1 MIPRTTTVGSLKTY
15 RYDLNRSSYTMNTS
29 MNKVITQ
36 RNFNSFAEDP
46 AIASRCFQL
55 RRSYLRANTQLNL
68 TNSVYSKYQQAW
80 SSLDSVSSDIAR
92 MQDDTAF
99 GSILR
104 AENGPTASGRNALG
118 QSMVAKADSIVQ
130 TMNGRFG
137 ENFVFAGADTLN
149 VPFTW
154 HPKQN
159 PDYIDP
165 AEADATNPDHA
176 GAFQYMIDPAKVAD
190 GTVPAGTLYTNDE
203 TLANLVPKENPNYDE
218 EYTKSVQDMEADAAA
233 NGTTVDVAV
242 YQDERYGQY
251 LKADGYGTGKAS
263 KAEQVPEVN
272 KDYNENSDKK
282 YLKNDGTG
290 TNEKTEAA
298 RALYYRGEPVDE
310 NDNEKMEYYLK
321 EEHRYMDLGLGHQE
335 KDGKIVESSVFDSAL
350 QGVFYLGDT
359 GTTTR
364 TAEMYDE
371 NGNVTSSKEV
381 EVPNN
386 IVSIINRLGQILL
399 RCDPDDGAYA
409 SEDDEY
415 EARALAQQFEDV
427 MSTCSQR
434 YVELDAKSGFLKD
447 NAELLTKNLDTLQ
460 EQFLGMEDVDP
471 AAISDFMYARYCY
484 DTALKVGNS
493 ILSQSLMDYMSL

>member
-15 RYDLNRSSYTMNTS
+15 RYNMNRSSYTMNTA

-92 MQDDTAF
+92 LQDDTAF

-118 QSMVAKADSIVQ
+118 QSMIAKADSIIQ

-165 AEADATNPDHA
+165 AELDPTNPDHA
-176 GAFQYMIDPAKVAD
+176 NAFQYYAFADPANPD
-190 GTVPAGTLYTNDE
+190 PD
-203 TLANLVPKENPNYDE
+203 NLVPTNDITDLSKVIQDPVLNPARGEDYDTTLKPGDE
-218 EYTKSVQDMEADAAA
+218 GYEA
-233 NGTTVDVAV
+233 
-242 YQDERYGQY
+242 QY
-251 LKADGYGTGKAS
+251 LDADGNPTDDVQQAKWEPR
-263 KAEQVPEVN
+263 KNP
-272 KDYNENSDKK
+272 DYNENTGFK

-310 NDNEKMEYYLK
+310 NDNEKMQYYLK
-321 EEHRYMDLGLGHQE
+321 EEKRYMDLGLGHQE
-335 KDGKIVESSVFDSAL
+335 KDGKVVPSSVFDSAL
-350 QGVFYLGDT
+350 QGIFYLGDT

-364 TAEMYDE
+364 TAKMYDE
-371 NGNVTSSKEV
+371 NGNVTSTKEV

-386 IVSIINRLGQILL
+386 IVSIINRMGQILL
-399 RCDPDDGAYA
+399 RCDPDNGKYA

-434 YVELDAKSGFLKD
+434 YVELDAQSGFLRD
-447 NAELLTKNLDTLQ
+447 NAELLTQNMDTLQ

-471 AAISDFMYARYCY
+471 AAAISDFMYARYCY

>member
-15 RYDLNRSSYTMNTS
+15 RYDLNRSSYTMNS
-29 MNKVITQ
+29 AMNKVITQ

-92 MQDDTAF
+92 LQDDTAF

-118 QSMVAKADSIVQ
+118 QSMIAKADSIIQ

-165 AEADATNPDHA
+165 AELDPTNPDHA
-176 GAFQYMIDPAKVAD
+176 NAFQYYAFADPANPD
-190 GTVPAGTLYTNDE
+190 PD
-203 TLANLVPKENPNYDE
+203 NLVPTNDITDLSKVIQDPVLNPARGEDYDTTLKPGDE
-218 EYTKSVQDMEADAAA
+218 GYEA
-233 NGTTVDVAV
+233 
-242 YQDERYGQY
+242 QY
-251 LKADGYGTGKAS
+251 LDADGNPTDDLQQAKWEPR
-263 KAEQVPEVN
+263 KNP
-272 KDYNENSDKK
+272 DYNENTGFK

-321 EEHRYMDLGLGHQE
+321 EEKRYMDLGLGHQE
-335 KDGKIVESSVFDSAL
+335 KDGKVVPSSVFDSAL
-350 QGVFYLGDT
+350 QGIFYLGDT

-371 NGNVTSSKEV
+371 NGNVTSTKEV

-386 IVSIINRLGQILL
+386 IVSIINRMGQILL
-399 RCDPDDGAYA
+399 RCDPDNGAYA

-434 YVELDAKSGFLKD
+434 YVELDAQSGFLRD
-447 NAELLTKNLDTLQ
+447 NAELLTQNMDTLQ

-471 AAISDFMYARYCY
+471 AAAISDFMYARYCY

>member
-15 RYDLNRSSYTMNTS
+15 RYNMNRSSYTMNS
-29 MNKVITQ
+29 AMNKVITQ

-92 MQDDTAF
+92 LQDDTAF

-118 QSMVAKADSIVQ
+118 QSMIAKADSIIQ

-165 AEADATNPDHA
+165 AELDPTNPDHA
-176 GAFQYMIDPAKVAD
+176 NAFQYYAFADPANPD
-190 GTVPAGTLYTNDE
+190 PD
-203 TLANLVPKENPNYDE
+203 NLVPTNDITDLSKVIQDPVLNPARGEDYDTTLNPGDE
-218 EYTKSVQDMEADAAA
+218 GYEA
-233 NGTTVDVAV
+233 
-242 YQDERYGQY
+242 QY
-251 LKADGYGTGKAS
+251 LDADGNPTDDLQQAKWEPR
-263 KAEQVPEVN
+263 KNP
-272 KDYNENSDKK
+272 DYNENTGFK

-321 EEHRYMDLGLGHQE
+321 EEKRYMDLGLGHQE
-335 KDGKIVESSVFDSAL
+335 KDGKVVPSSVFDSAL
-350 QGVFYLGDT
+350 QGIFYLGDT

-364 TAEMYDE
+364 TAKMYDE
-371 NGNVTSSKEV
+371 NGNVTSTKEV

-386 IVSIINRLGQILL
+386 IVSIINRMGQILL
-399 RCDPDDGAYA
+399 RCDPDNGKYA

-434 YVELDAKSGFLKD
+434 YVELDAQSGFLRD
-447 NAELLTKNLDTLQ
+447 NAELLTQNMDTLQ

-471 AAISDFMYARYCY
+471 AAAISDFMYARYCY

>member
-15 RYDLNRSSYTMNTS
+15 RYNMNRSSYTMNTA

-92 MQDDTAF
+92 LQDDTAF

-118 QSMVAKADSIVQ
+118 QSMIAKADSIIQ

-165 AEADATNPDHA
+165 AELDPTNPDHA
-176 GAFQYMIDPAKVAD
+176 NAFQYYAFADPANPD
-190 GTVPAGTLYTNDE
+190 PD
-203 TLANLVPKENPNYDE
+203 NLVPTNDITDLSKVIQDPVLNPARGEDYDTTLKPGDDG
-218 EYTKSVQDMEADAAA
+218 YEA
-233 NGTTVDVAV
+233 
-242 YQDERYGQY
+242 QY
-251 LKADGYGTGKAS
+251 LDADGNPTDDVQQAKWEPR
-263 KAEQVPEVN
+263 KNP
-272 KDYNENSDKK
+272 DYNENTGFK

-321 EEHRYMDLGLGHQE
+321 EEKRYMDLGLGHQE
-335 KDGKIVESSVFDSAL
+335 KDGKVVPSSVFDSAL
-350 QGVFYLGDT
+350 QGIFYLGDT

-364 TAEMYDE
+364 TAKMYDE
-371 NGNVTSSKEV
+371 NGNVTSTKEV

-386 IVSIINRLGQILL
+386 IVSIINRMGQILL
-399 RCDPDDGAYA
+399 RCDPDNGAYA

-434 YVELDAKSGFLKD
+434 YVELDAQSGFLRD
-447 NAELLTKNLDTLQ
+447 NAELLTQNMDTLQ

-471 AAISDFMYARYCY
+471 AAAISDFMYARYCY

>member
-15 RYDLNRSSYTMNTS
+15 RYNMNRSSYTMNTA

-92 MQDDTAF
+92 LQDDTAF

-118 QSMVAKADSIVQ
+118 QSMIAKADSIIQ

-165 AEADATNPDHA
+165 AELDPTNPDHA
-176 GAFQYMIDPAKVAD
+176 NAFQYYAFADPANPD
-190 GTVPAGTLYTNDE
+190 PD
-203 TLANLVPKENPNYDE
+203 NLVPTNDITDLSKVIQDPVLNPARGEDYDTTLKPGDDG
-218 EYTKSVQDMEADAAA
+218 YEA
-233 NGTTVDVAV
+233 
-242 YQDERYGQY
+242 QY
-251 LKADGYGTGKAS
+251 LDADGNPTDDLQQAKWEPR
-263 KAEQVPEVN
+263 KNP
-272 KDYNENSDKK
+272 DYNENTGFK

-321 EEHRYMDLGLGHQE
+321 EEKRYMDLGLGHQE
-335 KDGKIVESSVFDSAL
+335 KDGKVVPSSVFDSAL
-350 QGVFYLGDT
+350 QGIFYLGDT

-364 TAEMYDE
+364 TAKMYDE
-371 NGNVTSSKEV
+371 NGNVTSTKEV

-386 IVSIINRLGQILL
+386 IVSIINRMGQILL
-399 RCDPDDGAYA
+399 RCDPDNGKYA

-434 YVELDAKSGFLKD
+434 YVELDAQSGFLRD
-447 NAELLTKNLDTLQ
+447 NAELLTQNMDTLQ

-471 AAISDFMYARYCY
+471 AAAISDFMYARYCY

>member
-92 MQDDTAF
+92 LQDDTAF

-118 QSMVAKADSIVQ
+118 QSMVAKADSIIQ

-137 ENFVFAGADTLN
+137 ENFIFAGADTLN

-165 AEADATNPDHA
+165 AELDPANPDHA
-176 GAFQYMIDPAKVAD
+176 SAFQYYAFADPANPDPDDLVPTNDITDLSKVVQDPVLNPARGEDYDTTLKPGDEGYEAQYLDAD
-190 GTVPAGTLYTNDE
+190 G
-203 TLANLVPKENPNYDE
+203 NPTDD
-218 EYTKSVQDMEADAAA
+218 VQQAKWEPRK
-233 NGTTVDVAV
+233 N
-242 YQDERYGQY
+242 
-251 LKADGYGTGKAS
+251 
-263 KAEQVPEVN
+263 P
-272 KDYNENSDKK
+272 DYNENTGFK

-310 NDNEKMEYYLK
+310 NDNEKMQYYLK
-321 EEHRYMDLGLGHQE
+321 EEKRYMDLGLGHQE
-335 KDGKIVESSVFDSAL
+335 KDGKVVPSSVFDSAL
-350 QGVFYLGDT
+350 QGIFYLGDT

-371 NGNVTSSKEV
+371 NGNVTSTKEV

-386 IVSIINRLGQILL
+386 IVSIINRMGQILL
-399 RCDPDDGAYA
+399 RCDPDNGAYA

-434 YVELDAKSGFLKD
+434 YVELDAQSGFLRD
-447 NAELLTKNLDTLQ
+447 NAELLTQNMDTLQ

-471 AAISDFMYARYCY
+471 AAAISDFMYARYCY

>member
-15 RYDLNRSSYTMNTS
+15 RYDLNRSSYTMNTA

-92 MQDDTAF
+92 LQDDTAF

-118 QSMVAKADSIVQ
+118 QSMIAKADSIIQ

-165 AEADATNPDHA
+165 AELDPTNPDHA
-176 GAFQYMIDPAKVAD
+176 NAFQYYAFADPANPD
-190 GTVPAGTLYTNDE
+190 PD
-203 TLANLVPKENPNYDE
+203 NLVPTNDITDLSKV
-218 EYTKSVQDMEADAAA
+218 VQDPVLNPARGEDYDTTLNPGDEGYEA
-233 NGTTVDVAV
+233 
-242 YQDERYGQY
+242 QY
-251 LKADGYGTGKAS
+251 LDADGNPTDDVQQAKWEPR
-263 KAEQVPEVN
+263 KNP
-272 KDYNENSDKK
+272 DYNENTGFK

-310 NDNEKMEYYLK
+310 NDNEKMQYYLK
-321 EEHRYMDLGLGHQE
+321 EEKRYMDLGLGHQE
-335 KDGKIVESSVFDSAL
+335 KDGKVVPSSVFDSAL
-350 QGVFYLGDT
+350 QGIFYLGDT

-364 TAEMYDE
+364 TAKMYDE
-371 NGNVTSSKEV
+371 NGNVTSTKEV

-386 IVSIINRLGQILL
+386 IVSIINRMGQILL
-399 RCDPDDGAYA
+399 RCDPDNGAYA

-434 YVELDAKSGFLKD
+434 YVELDAQSGFLRD
-447 NAELLTKNLDTLQ
+447 NAELLTQNMDTLQ

-471 AAISDFMYARYCY
+471 AAAISDFMYARYCY

>member
-15 RYDLNRSSYTMNTS
+15 RYNMNRSSYTMNTA

-92 MQDDTAF
+92 LQDDTAF

-118 QSMVAKADSIVQ
+118 QSMIAKADSIIQ

-165 AEADATNPDHA
+165 AELDPTNPDHA
-176 GAFQYMIDPAKVAD
+176 NAFQYYAFADPANPD
-190 GTVPAGTLYTNDE
+190 PD
-203 TLANLVPKENPNYDE
+203 NLVPTNDITDLSKVIQDPVLNPARGEDYDTTLNPGDE
-218 EYTKSVQDMEADAAA
+218 GYEA
-233 NGTTVDVAV
+233 
-242 YQDERYGQY
+242 QY
-251 LKADGYGTGKAS
+251 LDADGNPTDDVQQAKWEPR
-263 KAEQVPEVN
+263 KNP
-272 KDYNENSDKK
+272 DYNENTGFK

-321 EEHRYMDLGLGHQE
+321 EEKRYMDLGLGHQE
-335 KDGKIVESSVFDSAL
+335 KDGKVVPSSVFDSAL
-350 QGVFYLGDT
+350 QGIFYLGDT

-364 TAEMYDE
+364 AAKMYDE
-371 NGNVTSSKEV
+371 NGNVTSTKEV

-386 IVSIINRLGQILL
+386 IVSIINRMGQILL
-399 RCDPDDGAYA
+399 RCDPDNGAYA

-434 YVELDAKSGFLKD
+434 YVELDAQSGFLRD
-447 NAELLTKNLDTLQ
+447 NAELLTQNMDTLQ

-471 AAISDFMYARYCY
+471 AAAISDFMYARYCY

>member
-15 RYDLNRSSYTMNTS
+15 RYNMNRSSYTMNS
-29 MNKVITQ
+29 AMNKVITQ

-92 MQDDTAF
+92 LQDDTAF

-118 QSMVAKADSIVQ
+118 QSMIAKADSIIQ

-165 AEADATNPDHA
+165 AELDPTNPDHA
-176 GAFQYMIDPAKVAD
+176 NAFQYYAFADPANPD
-190 GTVPAGTLYTNDE
+190 PD
-203 TLANLVPKENPNYDE
+203 NLVPTNDITDLSKVIQDPILNPARGEDYDTTLKPGDDG
-218 EYTKSVQDMEADAAA
+218 YEA
-233 NGTTVDVAV
+233 
-242 YQDERYGQY
+242 QY
-251 LKADGYGTGKAS
+251 LDADGNPTDDVQQAKWEPR
-263 KAEQVPEVN
+263 KNP
-272 KDYNENSDKK
+272 DYNENTGFK

-321 EEHRYMDLGLGHQE
+321 EEKRYMDLGLGHQE
-335 KDGKIVESSVFDSAL
+335 KDGKVVPSSVFDSAL

-364 TAEMYDE
+364 TAKMYDE
-371 NGNVTSSKEV
+371 NGNVTSTKEV

-386 IVSIINRLGQILL
+386 IVSIINRMGQILL
-399 RCDPDDGAYA
+399 RCDPDNGAYA

-434 YVELDAKSGFLKD
+434 YVELDAQSGFLRD
-447 NAELLTKNLDTLQ
+447 NAELLTQNMDTLQ

-471 AAISDFMYARYCY
+471 AAAISDFMYARYCY

>member
-15 RYDLNRSSYTMNTS
+15 RYNMNRSSYTMNTA

-92 MQDDTAF
+92 LQDDTAF

-118 QSMVAKADSIVQ
+118 QSMIAKADSIIQ

-165 AEADATNPDHA
+165 AELDPTNPDHA
-176 GAFQYMIDPAKVAD
+176 NAFQYYAFADPANPD
-190 GTVPAGTLYTNDE
+190 PD
-203 TLANLVPKENPNYDE
+203 NLVPTNDITDLSKVIQDPVLNPARGEDYDTTLKPGDE
-218 EYTKSVQDMEADAAA
+218 GYEA
-233 NGTTVDVAV
+233 
-242 YQDERYGQY
+242 QY
-251 LKADGYGTGKAS
+251 LDADGNPTDDIQQAKWEPR
-263 KAEQVPEVN
+263 KNP
-272 KDYNENSDKK
+272 DYNENTGFK

-321 EEHRYMDLGLGHQE
+321 EEKRYMDLGLGHQE
-335 KDGKIVESSVFDSAL
+335 KDGKVVPSSVFDSAL
-350 QGVFYLGDT
+350 QGIFYLGDT

-364 TAEMYDE
+364 TAKMYDE
-371 NGNVTSSKEV
+371 NGNVTSTKEV

-386 IVSIINRLGQILL
+386 IVSIINRMGQILL
-399 RCDPDDGAYA
+399 RCDPDNGAYA
-409 SEDDEY
+409 SKDDEY

-434 YVELDAKSGFLKD
+434 YVELDAQSGFLRD
-447 NAELLTKNLDTLQ
+447 NAELLTQNMDTLQ

-471 AAISDFMYARYCY
+471 AAAISDLMYARYCY
-484 DTALKVGNS
+484 NTALKVGNS

>member
-15 RYDLNRSSYTMNTS
+15 RYNMNRSSYTMNTA

-92 MQDDTAF
+92 LQDDTAF

-118 QSMVAKADSIVQ
+118 QSMIAKADSIIQ

-165 AEADATNPDHA
+165 AELDPTNPDHA
-176 GAFQYMIDPAKVAD
+176 NAFQYYAFADPANPD
-190 GTVPAGTLYTNDE
+190 PD
-203 TLANLVPKENPNYDE
+203 NLVPTNDITDLSKVIQDPVLNPARGEDYDTTLKPGDE
-218 EYTKSVQDMEADAAA
+218 GYEA
-233 NGTTVDVAV
+233 
-242 YQDERYGQY
+242 QY
-251 LKADGYGTGKAS
+251 LDADGNPTDDVQQAKWEPR
-263 KAEQVPEVN
+263 KNP
-272 KDYNENSDKK
+272 DYNENTGFK

-321 EEHRYMDLGLGHQE
+321 EEKRYMDLGLGHQE
-335 KDGKIVESSVFDSAL
+335 KDGKVVPSSVFDSAL
-350 QGVFYLGDT
+350 QGIFYLGDT

-364 TAEMYDE
+364 TAKMYDE
-371 NGNVTSSKEV
+371 NGNVTSTKEV

-386 IVSIINRLGQILL
+386 IVSIINRMGQILL
-399 RCDPDDGAYA
+399 RCDPDNGAYA

-434 YVELDAKSGFLKD
+434 YVELDAQSGFLRD
-447 NAELLTKNLDTLQ
+447 NAELLTQNMDTLQ

-471 AAISDFMYARYCY
+471 AAAISDFMYARYCY

>member
-15 RYDLNRSSYTMNTS
+15 RYNMNRSSYTMNTA

-92 MQDDTAF
+92 LQDDTAF

-118 QSMVAKADSIVQ
+118 QSMIAKADSIIQ

-165 AEADATNPDHA
+165 AELDPANPDHA
-176 GAFQYMIDPAKVAD
+176 NAFQYYAFADPANPD
-190 GTVPAGTLYTNDE
+190 PD
-203 TLANLVPKENPNYDE
+203 NLVPTNDITDLSKVIQDPVLNPARGEDYDTTLNPGDE
-218 EYTKSVQDMEADAAA
+218 GYEA
-233 NGTTVDVAV
+233 
-242 YQDERYGQY
+242 QY
-251 LKADGYGTGKAS
+251 LDADGNPTDDIQQAKWEPR
-263 KAEQVPEVN
+263 KNP
-272 KDYNENSDKK
+272 DYNENTGFK

-321 EEHRYMDLGLGHQE
+321 EEKRYMDLGLGHQE
-335 KDGKIVESSVFDSAL
+335 KDGKVVPSSVFDSAL
-350 QGVFYLGDT
+350 QGIFYLGDT

-371 NGNVTSSKEV
+371 NGNVTSTKEV

-386 IVSIINRLGQILL
+386 IVSIINRMGQILL
-399 RCDPDDGAYA
+399 RCDPDNGKYA

-434 YVELDAKSGFLKD
+434 YVELDAQSGFLRD
-447 NAELLTKNLDTLQ
+447 NAELLTQNMDTLQ

-471 AAISDFMYARYCY
+471 AAAISDFMYARYCY

>member
-15 RYDLNRSSYTMNTS
+15 RYNMNRSSYTMNS
-29 MNKVITQ
+29 AMNKVITQ

-92 MQDDTAF
+92 LQDDTAF

-118 QSMVAKADSIVQ
+118 QSMIAKADSIIQ

-165 AEADATNPDHA
+165 AELDPTNPDHA
-176 GAFQYMIDPAKVAD
+176 NAFQYYAFADPANPD
-190 GTVPAGTLYTNDE
+190 PD
-203 TLANLVPKENPNYDE
+203 NLVPTNDITDLSKVIQDPVLNPARGEDYDTTLNPGDE
-218 EYTKSVQDMEADAAA
+218 GYEA
-233 NGTTVDVAV
+233 
-242 YQDERYGQY
+242 QY
-251 LKADGYGTGKAS
+251 LDADGNPTDDLQQAKWEPR
-263 KAEQVPEVN
+263 KNP
-272 KDYNENSDKK
+272 DYNENTGFK

-321 EEHRYMDLGLGHQE
+321 EEKRYMDLGLGHQE
-335 KDGKIVESSVFDSAL
+335 KDGKVVPSSVFDSAL
-350 QGVFYLGDT
+350 QGIFYLGDT

-364 TAEMYDE
+364 TAKMYDE
-371 NGNVTSSKEV
+371 NGNVTSTKEV

-386 IVSIINRLGQILL
+386 IVSIINRMGQILL
-399 RCDPDDGAYA
+399 RCDPDNGAYA

-434 YVELDAKSGFLKD
+434 YVELDAQSGFLRD
-447 NAELLTKNLDTLQ
+447 NAELLTQNMDTLQ

-471 AAISDFMYARYCY
+471 AAAISDFMYARYCY

>member
-15 RYDLNRSSYTMNTS
+15 RYNMNRSSYTMNTA

-92 MQDDTAF
+92 LQDDTAF

-118 QSMVAKADSIVQ
+118 QSMIAKADSIIQ

-165 AEADATNPDHA
+165 AELDPTNPDHA
-176 GAFQYMIDPAKVAD
+176 NAFQYYAFADPANPD
-190 GTVPAGTLYTNDE
+190 PD
-203 TLANLVPKENPNYDE
+203 NLVPTNDITDLSKVIQDPVLNPARGEDYDTTLKPGDE
-218 EYTKSVQDMEADAAA
+218 GYEA
-233 NGTTVDVAV
+233 
-242 YQDERYGQY
+242 QY
-251 LKADGYGTGKAS
+251 LDADGNPTDDVQQAKWEPR
-263 KAEQVPEVN
+263 KNP
-272 KDYNENSDKK
+272 DYNENTGFK

-321 EEHRYMDLGLGHQE
+321 EEKRYMDLGLGHQE
-335 KDGKIVESSVFDSAL
+335 KDGKVVPSSVFDSAL
-350 QGVFYLGDT
+350 QGIFYLGDT

-364 TAEMYDE
+364 TAKMYDE
-371 NGNVTSSKEV
+371 NGNVTSTKEV

-386 IVSIINRLGQILL
+386 IVSIINRMGQILL
-399 RCDPDDGAYA
+399 RCDPDNGAYA

-434 YVELDAKSGFLKD
+434 YVELDAQSGFLRD
-447 NAELLTKNLDTLQ
+447 NAELLTQNMDTLQ

-471 AAISDFMYARYCY
+471 AAAISDLMYARYCY

>member
-15 RYDLNRSSYTMNTS
+15 RYNMNRSSYTMNS
-29 MNKVITQ
+29 AMNKVITQ

-92 MQDDTAF
+92 LQDDTAF

-118 QSMVAKADSIVQ
+118 QSMIAKADSIIQ

-165 AEADATNPDHA
+165 AELDPTNPDHA
-176 GAFQYMIDPAKVAD
+176 NAFQYYAFADPANPD
-190 GTVPAGTLYTNDE
+190 PD
-203 TLANLVPKENPNYDE
+203 NLVPTNDITDLSKVIQDPVLNPARGEDYDTTLKPGDE
-218 EYTKSVQDMEADAAA
+218 GYEA
-233 NGTTVDVAV
+233 
-242 YQDERYGQY
+242 QY
-251 LKADGYGTGKAS
+251 LDADGNPTDDIQQAKWEPR
-263 KAEQVPEVN
+263 KNP
-272 KDYNENSDKK
+272 DYNENTGFK

-321 EEHRYMDLGLGHQE
+321 EEKRYMDLGLGHQE
-335 KDGKIVESSVFDSAL
+335 KDGKVVPSSVFDSAL
-350 QGVFYLGDT
+350 QGIFYLGDT

-364 TAEMYDE
+364 TAKMYDE
-371 NGNVTSSKEV
+371 NGNVTSTKEV

-386 IVSIINRLGQILL
+386 IVSIINRMGQILL
-399 RCDPDDGAYA
+399 RCDPDNGKYA

-434 YVELDAKSGFLKD
+434 YVELDAQSGFLRD
-447 NAELLTKNLDTLQ
+447 NAELLTQNMDTLQ

-471 AAISDFMYARYCY
+471 AAAISDFMYARYCY

>member
-15 RYDLNRSSYTMNTS
+15 RYNMNRSSYTMNTA

-92 MQDDTAF
+92 LQDDTAF

-118 QSMVAKADSIVQ
+118 QSMIAKADSIIQ

-165 AEADATNPDHA
+165 AELDPANPDHA
-176 GAFQYMIDPAKVAD
+176 SAFQYYAFADPANPD
-190 GTVPAGTLYTNDE
+190 PD
-203 TLANLVPKENPNYDE
+203 NLVPTNDITDLSKVIQDPVLNPARGEDYDTTLKPGDE
-218 EYTKSVQDMEADAAA
+218 GYEA
-233 NGTTVDVAV
+233 
-242 YQDERYGQY
+242 QY
-251 LKADGYGTGKAS
+251 LDADGNPTDDLQQAKWEPR
-263 KAEQVPEVN
+263 KNP
-272 KDYNENSDKK
+272 DYNENTGFK

-321 EEHRYMDLGLGHQE
+321 EEKRYMDLGLGHQE
-335 KDGKIVESSVFDSAL
+335 KDGKVVPSSVFDSAL
-350 QGVFYLGDT
+350 QGIFYLGDT

-371 NGNVTSSKEV
+371 NGNVTSTKEV

-386 IVSIINRLGQILL
+386 IVSIINRMGQILL
-399 RCDPDDGAYA
+399 RCDPDNGKYA

-434 YVELDAKSGFLKD
+434 YVELDAQSGFLRD
-447 NAELLTKNLDTLQ
+447 NAELLTQNMDTLQ

-471 AAISDFMYARYCY
+471 AAAISDLMYARYCY

>member
-1 MIPRTTTVGSLKTY
+1 
-15 RYDLNRSSYTMNTS
+15 

-92 MQDDTAF
+92 LQDDTAF

-118 QSMVAKADSIVQ
+118 QSMIAKADSIIQ

-165 AEADATNPDHA
+165 AELDPTNPDHA
-176 GAFQYMIDPAKVAD
+176 NAFQYYAFADPANPD
-190 GTVPAGTLYTNDE
+190 PD
-203 TLANLVPKENPNYDE
+203 NLVPTNDITDLSKVIQDPVLNPARGEDYDTTLKPGDDG
-218 EYTKSVQDMEADAAA
+218 YEA
-233 NGTTVDVAV
+233 
-242 YQDERYGQY
+242 QY
-251 LKADGYGTGKAS
+251 LDADGNPTDDIQQAKWEPR
-263 KAEQVPEVN
+263 KNP
-272 KDYNENSDKK
+272 DYNENTGFK

-310 NDNEKMEYYLK
+310 NDNEKMQYYLK
-321 EEHRYMDLGLGHQE
+321 EEKRYMDLGLGHQE
-335 KDGKIVESSVFDSAL
+335 KDGKVVPSSVFDSAL
-350 QGVFYLGDT
+350 QGIFYLGDT

-364 TAEMYDE
+364 TAKMYDE
-371 NGNVTSSKEV
+371 NGNVTSTKEV

-386 IVSIINRLGQILL
+386 IVSIINRMGQILL
-399 RCDPDDGAYA
+399 RCDPDNGKYA

-434 YVELDAKSGFLKD
+434 YVELDAQSGFLRD
-447 NAELLTKNLDTLQ
+447 NAELLTQNMDTLQ
-460 EQFLGMEDVDP
+460 EQFLGMEDVNP
-471 AAISDFMYARYCY
+471 AAAISDFMYARYCY

>member
-15 RYDLNRSSYTMNTS
+15 RYNMNRSSYTMNTA

-92 MQDDTAF
+92 LQDDTAF

-118 QSMVAKADSIVQ
+118 QSMIAKADSIIQ

-165 AEADATNPDHA
+165 AELDPTNPDHA
-176 GAFQYMIDPAKVAD
+176 NAFQYYAFADPANPD
-190 GTVPAGTLYTNDE
+190 PD
-203 TLANLVPKENPNYDE
+203 NLVPTNDITDLSKVIQDPVLNPARGEDYDTTLKPGDE
-218 EYTKSVQDMEADAAA
+218 GYEA
-233 NGTTVDVAV
+233 
-242 YQDERYGQY
+242 QY
-251 LKADGYGTGKAS
+251 LDADGNPTDDIQQAKWEPR
-263 KAEQVPEVN
+263 KNP
-272 KDYNENSDKK
+272 DYNENTGFK

-321 EEHRYMDLGLGHQE
+321 EEKRYMDLGLGHQE
-335 KDGKIVESSVFDSAL
+335 KDGKVVPSSVFDSAL
-350 QGVFYLGDT
+350 QGIFYLGDT

-364 TAEMYDE
+364 TAKMYDE
-371 NGNVTSSKEV
+371 NGNVTSTKEV

-386 IVSIINRLGQILL
+386 IVSIINRMGQILL
-399 RCDPDDGAYA
+399 RCDPDNGKYA

-434 YVELDAKSGFLKD
+434 YVELDAQSGFLRD
-447 NAELLTKNLDTLQ
+447 NAELLTQNMDTLQ

-471 AAISDFMYARYCY
+471 AAAISDFMYARYCY

>member
-15 RYDLNRSSYTMNTS
+15 RYNMNRSSYTMNTA

-92 MQDDTAF
+92 LQDDTAF

-118 QSMVAKADSIVQ
+118 QSMIAKADSIIQ

-165 AEADATNPDHA
+165 AELDPTNPDHA
-176 GAFQYMIDPAKVAD
+176 NAFQYYAFADPANPD
-190 GTVPAGTLYTNDE
+190 PD
-203 TLANLVPKENPNYDE
+203 NLVPTNDITDLSKVIQDPVLNPARGEDYDTTLNPGDE
-218 EYTKSVQDMEADAAA
+218 GYEA
-233 NGTTVDVAV
+233 
-242 YQDERYGQY
+242 QY
-251 LKADGYGTGKAS
+251 LDADGNPTDDLQQAKWEPR
-263 KAEQVPEVN
+263 KNP
-272 KDYNENSDKK
+272 DYNENTGFK

-321 EEHRYMDLGLGHQE
+321 EEKRYMDLGLGHQE
-335 KDGKIVESSVFDSAL
+335 KDGKVVPSSVFDSAL
-350 QGVFYLGDT
+350 QGIFYLGDT

-364 TAEMYDE
+364 TAKMYDE
-371 NGNVTSSKEV
+371 NGNVTSTKEV

-386 IVSIINRLGQILL
+386 IVSIINRMGQILL
-399 RCDPDDGAYA
+399 RCDPDNGKYA

-434 YVELDAKSGFLKD
+434 YVELDAQSGFLRD
-447 NAELLTKNLDTLQ
+447 NAELLTQNMDTLQ

-471 AAISDFMYARYCY
+471 AAAISDLMYARYCY

>member
-118 QSMVAKADSIVQ
+118 QSMVAKADSIIQ

-154 HPKQN
+154 QPKQN

-165 AEADATNPDHA
+165 AELDPTNPDHA
-176 GAFQYMIDPAKVAD
+176 SAFQYYAFADPANPD
-190 GTVPAGTLYTNDE
+190 PD
-203 TLANLVPKENPNYDE
+203 NLVPTNDITDLSKVVQDPVLNPARQDPEYDVTLPDTDPNYQPQYLDPDGNPTDDITQAQWKPRENP
-218 EYTKSVQDMEADAAA
+218 
-233 NGTTVDVAV
+233 
-242 YQDERYGQY
+242 
-251 LKADGYGTGKAS
+251 
-263 KAEQVPEVN
+263 
-272 KDYNENSDKK
+272 DYNENTGFK
-282 YLKNDGTG
+282 YVKNDGTY

-310 NDNEKMEYYLK
+310 NDNAKIQYYLT
-321 EEHRYMDLGLGHQE
+321 EENRYMDLGLGHQE
-335 KDGKIVESSVFDSAL
+335 KDGEVVPSSVFDSAL

-359 GTTTR
+359 GTTVR
-364 TAEMYDE
+364 TAEMYDAD
-371 NGNVTSSKEV
+371 GNVTSSKEV

-399 RCDPDDGAYA
+399 RCDPDNGEYA

-447 NAELLTKNLDTLQ
+447 NAELLTANMDTLQ

-471 AAISDFMYARYCY
+471 AAAISDFMYARYCY

>member
-15 RYDLNRSSYTMNTS
+15 RYNMNRSSYTMNTA

-92 MQDDTAF
+92 LQDDTAF

-118 QSMVAKADSIVQ
+118 QSMIAKADSIIQ

-165 AEADATNPDHA
+165 AELDPTNPDHA
-176 GAFQYMIDPAKVAD
+176 NAFQYYAFADPANPD
-190 GTVPAGTLYTNDE
+190 PD
-203 TLANLVPKENPNYDE
+203 NLVPTNDITDLSKVIQDPVLNPARGEDYDTTLKPGDDG
-218 EYTKSVQDMEADAAA
+218 YEA
-233 NGTTVDVAV
+233 
-242 YQDERYGQY
+242 QY
-251 LKADGYGTGKAS
+251 LDADGNPTDDLQQAKWEPR
-263 KAEQVPEVN
+263 KNP
-272 KDYNENSDKK
+272 DYNENTGFK

-321 EEHRYMDLGLGHQE
+321 EEKRYMDLGLGHQE
-335 KDGKIVESSVFDSAL
+335 KDGKVVPSSVFDSAL
-350 QGVFYLGDT
+350 QGIFYLGDT

-364 TAEMYDE
+364 TAKMYDE
-371 NGNVTSSKEV
+371 NGNVTSTKEV

-386 IVSIINRLGQILL
+386 IVSIINRMGQILL
-399 RCDPDDGAYA
+399 RCDPDNGAYA

-434 YVELDAKSGFLKD
+434 YVELDAQSGFLRD
-447 NAELLTKNLDTLQ
+447 NAELLTQNMDTLQ
-460 EQFLGMEDVDP
+460 EQFLGMEDVNP
-471 AAISDFMYARYCY
+471 AAAISDFMYARYCY

>member
-15 RYDLNRSSYTMNTS
+15 RYNMNRSSYTMNS
-29 MNKVITQ
+29 AMNKVITQ

-92 MQDDTAF
+92 LQDDTAF

-118 QSMVAKADSIVQ
+118 QSMIAKADSIIQ

-165 AEADATNPDHA
+165 AELDPTNPDHA
-176 GAFQYMIDPAKVAD
+176 NAFQYYAFADPANPD
-190 GTVPAGTLYTNDE
+190 PD
-203 TLANLVPKENPNYDE
+203 NLVPTNDITDLSKVIQDPVLNPARGEDYDTTLNPGDE
-218 EYTKSVQDMEADAAA
+218 GYEA
-233 NGTTVDVAV
+233 
-242 YQDERYGQY
+242 QY
-251 LKADGYGTGKAS
+251 LDADGNPTDDVQQAKWEPR
-263 KAEQVPEVN
+263 KNP
-272 KDYNENSDKK
+272 DYNENTGFK

-321 EEHRYMDLGLGHQE
+321 EEKRYMDLGLGHQE
-335 KDGKIVESSVFDSAL
+335 KDGKVVPSSVFDSAL
-350 QGVFYLGDT
+350 QGIFYLGDT

-364 TAEMYDE
+364 TAKMYDE
-371 NGNVTSSKEV
+371 NGNVTSTKEV

-386 IVSIINRLGQILL
+386 IVSIINRMGQILL
-399 RCDPDDGAYA
+399 RCDPDNGKYA

-434 YVELDAKSGFLKD
+434 YVELDAQSGFLRD
-447 NAELLTKNLDTLQ
+447 NAELLTQNMDTLQ

-471 AAISDFMYARYCY
+471 AAAISDFMYARYCY

>member
-15 RYDLNRSSYTMNTS
+15 RYNMNRSSYTMNS
-29 MNKVITQ
+29 AMNKVITQ

-92 MQDDTAF
+92 LQDDTAF

-118 QSMVAKADSIVQ
+118 QSMIAKADSIIQ

-165 AEADATNPDHA
+165 AELDPTNPDHA
-176 GAFQYMIDPAKVAD
+176 NAFQYYAFADPANPD
-190 GTVPAGTLYTNDE
+190 PD
-203 TLANLVPKENPNYDE
+203 NLVPTNDITDLSKVIQDPVLNPARGEDYDTTLKPGDDG
-218 EYTKSVQDMEADAAA
+218 YEA
-233 NGTTVDVAV
+233 
-242 YQDERYGQY
+242 QY
-251 LKADGYGTGKAS
+251 LDADGNPTDDVQQAKWEPR
-263 KAEQVPEVN
+263 KNP
-272 KDYNENSDKK
+272 DYNENTGFK

-310 NDNEKMEYYLK
+310 NDNEKMQYYLK
-321 EEHRYMDLGLGHQE
+321 EEKRYMDLGLGHQE
-335 KDGKIVESSVFDSAL
+335 KDGKVVPSSVFDSAL
-350 QGVFYLGDT
+350 QGIFYLGDT

-364 TAEMYDE
+364 TAKMYDE
-371 NGNVTSSKEV
+371 NGNVTSTKEV

-386 IVSIINRLGQILL
+386 IVSIINRMGQILL
-399 RCDPDDGAYA
+399 RCDPDNGKYA

-434 YVELDAKSGFLKD
+434 YVELDAQSGFLRD
-447 NAELLTKNLDTLQ
+447 NAELLTQNMDTLQ

-471 AAISDFMYARYCY
+471 AAAISDFMYARYCY

>member
-15 RYDLNRSSYTMNTS
+15 RYNMNRSSYTMNTA

-92 MQDDTAF
+92 LQDDTAF

-118 QSMVAKADSIVQ
+118 QSMIAKADSIIQ

-165 AEADATNPDHA
+165 AELDPANPDHA
-176 GAFQYMIDPAKVAD
+176 SAFQYYAFADPANPD
-190 GTVPAGTLYTNDE
+190 PD
-203 TLANLVPKENPNYDE
+203 NLVPTNDITDLSKVIQDPVLNPARGEDYDTTLKPGDE
-218 EYTKSVQDMEADAAA
+218 GYEA
-233 NGTTVDVAV
+233 
-242 YQDERYGQY
+242 QY
-251 LKADGYGTGKAS
+251 LDADGNPTDDLQQAKWEPR
-263 KAEQVPEVN
+263 KNP
-272 KDYNENSDKK
+272 DYNENTGFK

-321 EEHRYMDLGLGHQE
+321 EEKRYMDLGLGHQE
-335 KDGKIVESSVFDSAL
+335 KDGKVVPSSVFDSAL
-350 QGVFYLGDT
+350 QGIFYLGDT

-364 TAEMYDE
+364 TAKMYDE
-371 NGNVTSSKEV
+371 NGNVTSTKEV

-386 IVSIINRLGQILL
+386 IVSIINRMGQILL
-399 RCDPDDGAYA
+399 RCDPDNGAYA

-434 YVELDAKSGFLKD
+434 YVELDAQSGFLRD
-447 NAELLTKNLDTLQ
+447 NAELLTQNMDTLQ

-471 AAISDFMYARYCY
+471 AAAISDFMYARYCY

>member
-15 RYDLNRSSYTMNTS
+15 RYDLNRSSYTMNTA

-92 MQDDTAF
+92 LQDDTAF

-118 QSMVAKADSIVQ
+118 QSMIAKADSIIQ

-165 AEADATNPDHA
+165 AELDPTNPDHA
-176 GAFQYMIDPAKVAD
+176 NAFQYYAFADPANPD
-190 GTVPAGTLYTNDE
+190 PD
-203 TLANLVPKENPNYDE
+203 NLVPTNDITDLSKVIQDPVLNPARGEDYDTTLKPGDE
-218 EYTKSVQDMEADAAA
+218 GYEA
-233 NGTTVDVAV
+233 
-242 YQDERYGQY
+242 QY
-251 LKADGYGTGKAS
+251 LDADGNPTDDLQQAKWEPR
-263 KAEQVPEVN
+263 KNP
-272 KDYNENSDKK
+272 DYNENTGFK

-321 EEHRYMDLGLGHQE
+321 EEKRYMDLGLGHQE
-335 KDGKIVESSVFDSAL
+335 KDGKVVPSSVFDSAL
-350 QGVFYLGDT
+350 QGIFYLGDT

-364 TAEMYDE
+364 TAKMYDE
-371 NGNVTSSKEV
+371 NGNVTSTKEV

-386 IVSIINRLGQILL
+386 IVSIINRMGQILL
-399 RCDPDDGAYA
+399 RCDPDNGAYA

-434 YVELDAKSGFLKD
+434 YVELDAQSGFLRD
-447 NAELLTKNLDTLQ
+447 NAELLTQNMDTLQ

-471 AAISDFMYARYCY
+471 AAAISDLMYARYCY

>member
-15 RYDLNRSSYTMNTS
+15 RYNMNRSSYTMNTA

-92 MQDDTAF
+92 LQDDTAF

-118 QSMVAKADSIVQ
+118 QSMIAKADSIIQ

-165 AEADATNPDHA
+165 AELDPTNPDHA
-176 GAFQYMIDPAKVAD
+176 NAFQYYAFADPANPD
-190 GTVPAGTLYTNDE
+190 PD
-203 TLANLVPKENPNYDE
+203 NLVPTNDITDLSKVIQDPVLNPARGEDYDTTLKPGDE
-218 EYTKSVQDMEADAAA
+218 GYEA
-233 NGTTVDVAV
+233 
-242 YQDERYGQY
+242 QY
-251 LKADGYGTGKAS
+251 LDADGNPTDDIQQAKWEPR
-263 KAEQVPEVN
+263 KNP
-272 KDYNENSDKK
+272 DYNENTGFK

-321 EEHRYMDLGLGHQE
+321 EEKRYMDLGLGHQE
-335 KDGKIVESSVFDSAL
+335 KDGKVVPSSVFDSAL
-350 QGVFYLGDT
+350 QGIFYLGDT

-364 TAEMYDE
+364 TAKMYDE
-371 NGNVTSSKEV
+371 NGNVTSTKEV

-386 IVSIINRLGQILL
+386 IVSIINRMGQILL
-399 RCDPDDGAYA
+399 RCDPDNGKYA

-434 YVELDAKSGFLKD
+434 YVELDAQSGFLRD
-447 NAELLTKNLDTLQ
+447 NAELLTQNMDTLQ
-460 EQFLGMEDVDP
+460 EQFLGMEDVNP
-471 AAISDFMYARYCY
+471 AAAISDFMYARYCY

>member
-15 RYDLNRSSYTMNTS
+15 RYNMNRSSYTMNS
-29 MNKVITQ
+29 AMNKVITQ

-92 MQDDTAF
+92 LQDDTAF

-118 QSMVAKADSIVQ
+118 QSMIAKADSIIQ

-165 AEADATNPDHA
+165 AELDPTNPDHA
-176 GAFQYMIDPAKVAD
+176 NAFQYYAFADPANPD
-190 GTVPAGTLYTNDE
+190 PD
-203 TLANLVPKENPNYDE
+203 NLVPTNDITDLSKVIQDPVLNPARGEDYDTTLKPGDDG
-218 EYTKSVQDMEADAAA
+218 YEA
-233 NGTTVDVAV
+233 
-242 YQDERYGQY
+242 QY
-251 LKADGYGTGKAS
+251 LDADGKPTDDLQQAKWEPR
-263 KAEQVPEVN
+263 KNP
-272 KDYNENSDKK
+272 DYNENTGFK

-321 EEHRYMDLGLGHQE
+321 EEKRYMDLGLGHQE
-335 KDGKIVESSVFDSAL
+335 KDGKVVPSSVFDSAL
-350 QGVFYLGDT
+350 QGIFYLGDT

-364 TAEMYDE
+364 TAKMYDE
-371 NGNVTSSKEV
+371 NGNVTSTKEV

-386 IVSIINRLGQILL
+386 IVSIINRMGQILL
-399 RCDPDDGAYA
+399 RCDPDNGAYA

-434 YVELDAKSGFLKD
+434 YVELDAQSGFLRD
-447 NAELLTKNLDTLQ
+447 NAELLTQNMDTLQ
-460 EQFLGMEDVDP
+460 EQFLGMEDVNP
-471 AAISDFMYARYCY
+471 AAAISDFMYARYCY

>member
-15 RYDLNRSSYTMNTS
+15 RYDLNRSSYTMNS
-29 MNKVITQ
+29 AMNKVITQ

-92 MQDDTAF
+92 LQDDTAF

-118 QSMVAKADSIVQ
+118 QSMIAKADSIIQ

-165 AEADATNPDHA
+165 AELDPTNPDHA
-176 GAFQYMIDPAKVAD
+176 NAFQYYAFADPANPD
-190 GTVPAGTLYTNDE
+190 PD
-203 TLANLVPKENPNYDE
+203 NLVPTNDITDLSKVIQDPVLNPARGEDYDTTLKPGDDG
-218 EYTKSVQDMEADAAA
+218 YEA
-233 NGTTVDVAV
+233 
-242 YQDERYGQY
+242 QY
-251 LKADGYGTGKAS
+251 LDADGNPTDDVQQAKWEPR
-263 KAEQVPEVN
+263 KNP
-272 KDYNENSDKK
+272 DYNENTGFK

-321 EEHRYMDLGLGHQE
+321 EEKRYMDLGLGHQE
-335 KDGKIVESSVFDSAL
+335 KDGKVVPSSVFDSAL

-364 TAEMYDE
+364 TAKMYDE
-371 NGNVTSSKEV
+371 NGNVTSTKEV

-386 IVSIINRLGQILL
+386 IVSIINRMGQILL
-399 RCDPDDGAYA
+399 RCDPDNGKYA

-434 YVELDAKSGFLKD
+434 YVELDAQSGFLRD
-447 NAELLTKNLDTLQ
+447 NAELLTQNMDTLQ

-471 AAISDFMYARYCY
+471 AAAISDFMYARYCY

>member
-1 MIPRTTTVGSLKTY
+1 MIPRTTTVGSL
-15 RYDLNRSSYTMNTS
+15 NTA

-92 MQDDTAF
+92 LQDDTAF

-118 QSMVAKADSIVQ
+118 QSMIAKADSIIQ

-165 AEADATNPDHA
+165 AELDPTNPDHA
-176 GAFQYMIDPAKVAD
+176 NAFQYYAFADPANPD
-190 GTVPAGTLYTNDE
+190 PD
-203 TLANLVPKENPNYDE
+203 NLVPTNDITDLSKVIQDPVLNPARGEDYDTTLKPGDDG
-218 EYTKSVQDMEADAAA
+218 YEA
-233 NGTTVDVAV
+233 
-242 YQDERYGQY
+242 QY
-251 LKADGYGTGKAS
+251 LDADGNPTDDIQQAKWEPR
-263 KAEQVPEVN
+263 KNP
-272 KDYNENSDKK
+272 DYNENTGFK

-310 NDNEKMEYYLK
+310 NDNEKMQYYLK
-321 EEHRYMDLGLGHQE
+321 EEKRYMDLGLGHQE
-335 KDGKIVESSVFDSAL
+335 KDGKVVPSSVFDSAL
-350 QGVFYLGDT
+350 QGIFYLGDT

-364 TAEMYDE
+364 TAKMYDE
-371 NGNVTSSKEV
+371 NGNVTSTKEV

-386 IVSIINRLGQILL
+386 IVSIINRMGQILL
-399 RCDPDDGAYA
+399 RCDPDNGKYA

-434 YVELDAKSGFLKD
+434 YVELDAQSGFLRD
-447 NAELLTKNLDTLQ
+447 NAELLTQNMDTLQ
-460 EQFLGMEDVDP
+460 EQFLGMEDVNP
-471 AAISDFMYARYCY
+471 AAAISDFMYARYCY

>member
-15 RYDLNRSSYTMNTS
+15 RYNMNRSSYTMNTA

-92 MQDDTAF
+92 LQDDTAF

-118 QSMVAKADSIVQ
+118 QSMIAKADSIIQ

-165 AEADATNPDHA
+165 AELDPTNPDHA
-176 GAFQYMIDPAKVAD
+176 NAFQYYAFADPANPD
-190 GTVPAGTLYTNDE
+190 PD
-203 TLANLVPKENPNYDE
+203 NLVPTNDITDLSKVIQDPVLNPARGEDYDTTLKPGDE
-218 EYTKSVQDMEADAAA
+218 GYEA
-233 NGTTVDVAV
+233 
-242 YQDERYGQY
+242 QY
-251 LKADGYGTGKAS
+251 LDADGNPTDDLQQAKWEPR
-263 KAEQVPEVN
+263 KNP
-272 KDYNENSDKK
+272 DYNENTGFK

-321 EEHRYMDLGLGHQE
+321 EEKRYMDLGLGHQE
-335 KDGKIVESSVFDSAL
+335 KDGKVVPSSVFDSAL
-350 QGVFYLGDT
+350 QGIFYLGDT

-364 TAEMYDE
+364 TAKMYDE
-371 NGNVTSSKEV
+371 NGNVTSTKEV

-386 IVSIINRLGQILL
+386 IVSIINRMGQILL
-399 RCDPDDGAYA
+399 RCDPDNGKYA

-434 YVELDAKSGFLKD
+434 YVELDAQSGFLRD
-447 NAELLTKNLDTLQ
+447 NAELLTQNMDTLQ

-471 AAISDFMYARYCY
+471 AAAISDFMYARYCY

>member
-15 RYDLNRSSYTMNTS
+15 RYNMNRSSYTMNTA

-92 MQDDTAF
+92 LQDDTAF

-118 QSMVAKADSIVQ
+118 QSMIAKADSIIQ

-165 AEADATNPDHA
+165 AELDPTNPDHA
-176 GAFQYMIDPAKVAD
+176 NAFQYYAFADPANPD
-190 GTVPAGTLYTNDE
+190 PD
-203 TLANLVPKENPNYDE
+203 NLVPTNDITDLSKVIQDPVLNPARGEDYDTTLKPGDE
-218 EYTKSVQDMEADAAA
+218 GYEA
-233 NGTTVDVAV
+233 
-242 YQDERYGQY
+242 QY
-251 LKADGYGTGKAS
+251 LDADGNPTDDIQQAKWEPR
-263 KAEQVPEVN
+263 KNP
-272 KDYNENSDKK
+272 DYNENTGFK

-321 EEHRYMDLGLGHQE
+321 EEKRYMDLGLGHQE
-335 KDGKIVESSVFDSAL
+335 KDGKVVPSSVFDSAL
-350 QGVFYLGDT
+350 QGIFYLGDT

-364 TAEMYDE
+364 TAKMYDE
-371 NGNVTSSKEV
+371 NGNVTSTKEV

-386 IVSIINRLGQILL
+386 IVSIINRMGQILL
-399 RCDPDDGAYA
+399 RCDPDNGAYA
-409 SEDDEY
+409 SKDDEY

-471 AAISDFMYARYCY
+471 AAAISDFMYARYCY

>member
-15 RYDLNRSSYTMNTS
+15 RYNMNRSSYTMNTA

-92 MQDDTAF
+92 LQDDTAF

-118 QSMVAKADSIVQ
+118 QSMIAKADSIIQ

-165 AEADATNPDHA
+165 AELDPTNPDHA
-176 GAFQYMIDPAKVAD
+176 NAFQYYAFADPANPD
-190 GTVPAGTLYTNDE
+190 PD
-203 TLANLVPKENPNYDE
+203 NLVPTNDITDLSKVIQDPVLNPARGEDYDTTLKPGDDG
-218 EYTKSVQDMEADAAA
+218 YEA
-233 NGTTVDVAV
+233 
-242 YQDERYGQY
+242 QY
-251 LKADGYGTGKAS
+251 LDADGNPTDDLQQAKWEPR
-263 KAEQVPEVN
+263 KNP
-272 KDYNENSDKK
+272 DYNENTGFK

-321 EEHRYMDLGLGHQE
+321 EEKRYMDLGLGHQE
-335 KDGKIVESSVFDSAL
+335 KDGKVVPSSVFDSAL
-350 QGVFYLGDT
+350 QGIFYLGDT

-364 TAEMYDE
+364 TAKMYDE
-371 NGNVTSSKEV
+371 NGNVTSTKEV

-386 IVSIINRLGQILL
+386 IVSIINRMGQILL
-399 RCDPDDGAYA
+399 RCDPDNGKYA

-434 YVELDAKSGFLKD
+434 YVELDAQSGFLRD
-447 NAELLTKNLDTLQ
+447 NAELLTQNMDTLQ
-460 EQFLGMEDVDP
+460 EQFLGMEDVNP
-471 AAISDFMYARYCY
+471 AAAISDFMYARYCY

>member
-15 RYDLNRSSYTMNTS
+15 RYNMNRSSYTMNS
-29 MNKVITQ
+29 AMNKVITQ

-92 MQDDTAF
+92 LQDDTAF

-118 QSMVAKADSIVQ
+118 QSMIAKADSIIQ

-165 AEADATNPDHA
+165 AELDPTNPDHA
-176 GAFQYMIDPAKVAD
+176 NAFQYYAFADPANPD
-190 GTVPAGTLYTNDE
+190 PD
-203 TLANLVPKENPNYDE
+203 NLVPTNDITDLSKVIQDPVLNPARGEDYDTTLKPGDDG
-218 EYTKSVQDMEADAAA
+218 YEA
-233 NGTTVDVAV
+233 
-242 YQDERYGQY
+242 QY
-251 LKADGYGTGKAS
+251 LDADGNPTDDLQQAKWEPR
-263 KAEQVPEVN
+263 KNP
-272 KDYNENSDKK
+272 DYNENTGFK

-321 EEHRYMDLGLGHQE
+321 EEKRYMDLGLGHQE
-335 KDGKIVESSVFDSAL
+335 KDGKVVPSSVFDSAL
-350 QGVFYLGDT
+350 QGIFYLGDT

-364 TAEMYDE
+364 TAKMYDE
-371 NGNVTSSKEV
+371 NGNVTSTKEV

-386 IVSIINRLGQILL
+386 IVSIINRMGQILL
-399 RCDPDDGAYA
+399 RCDPDNGAYA

-434 YVELDAKSGFLKD
+434 YVELDAQSGFLRD
-447 NAELLTKNLDTLQ
+447 NAELLTQNMDTLQ
-460 EQFLGMEDVDP
+460 EQFLGMEDVNP
-471 AAISDFMYARYCY
+471 AAAISDFMYARYCY

>member
-15 RYDLNRSSYTMNTS
+15 RYNMNRSSYTMNTA

-92 MQDDTAF
+92 LQDDTAF

-118 QSMVAKADSIVQ
+118 QSMIAKADSIIQ

-165 AEADATNPDHA
+165 AELDPTNPDHA
-176 GAFQYMIDPAKVAD
+176 NAFQYYAFADPANPD
-190 GTVPAGTLYTNDE
+190 PD
-203 TLANLVPKENPNYDE
+203 NLVPTNDITDLSKVIQDPVLNPARGEDYDTTLKPGDE
-218 EYTKSVQDMEADAAA
+218 GYEA
-233 NGTTVDVAV
+233 
-242 YQDERYGQY
+242 QY
-251 LKADGYGTGKAS
+251 LDADGNPTDDVQQAKWEPR
-263 KAEQVPEVN
+263 KNP
-272 KDYNENSDKK
+272 DYNENTGFK

-321 EEHRYMDLGLGHQE
+321 EEKRYMDLGLGHQE
-335 KDGKIVESSVFDSAL
+335 KDGKVVPSSVFDSAL
-350 QGVFYLGDT
+350 QGVFYLGET

-371 NGNVTSSKEV
+371 NGNVTSTKEV

-386 IVSIINRLGQILL
+386 IVSIINRMGQILL
-399 RCDPDDGAYA
+399 RCDPDNGAYA

-434 YVELDAKSGFLKD
+434 YVELDAQSGFLRD
-447 NAELLTKNLDTLQ
+447 NAELLTQNMDTLQ

-471 AAISDFMYARYCY
+471 AAAISDFMYARYCY

>member
-15 RYDLNRSSYTMNTS
+15 RYNMNRSSYTMNTA

-92 MQDDTAF
+92 LQDDTAF

-118 QSMVAKADSIVQ
+118 QSMIAKADSIIQ

-165 AEADATNPDHA
+165 AELDPANPDHA
-176 GAFQYMIDPAKVAD
+176 NAFQYYAFADPANPD
-190 GTVPAGTLYTNDE
+190 PD
-203 TLANLVPKENPNYDE
+203 NLVPTNDITDLSKVIQDPVLNPARGEDYDTTLKPGDE
-218 EYTKSVQDMEADAAA
+218 GYEA
-233 NGTTVDVAV
+233 
-242 YQDERYGQY
+242 QY
-251 LKADGYGTGKAS
+251 LDADGNPTDDIQQAKWEPR
-263 KAEQVPEVN
+263 KNP
-272 KDYNENSDKK
+272 DYNENTGFK

-321 EEHRYMDLGLGHQE
+321 EEKRYMDLGLGHQE
-335 KDGKIVESSVFDSAL
+335 KDGKVVPSSVFDSAL
-350 QGVFYLGDT
+350 QGIFYLGDT

-371 NGNVTSSKEV
+371 NGNVTSTKEV

-386 IVSIINRLGQILL
+386 IVSIINRMGQILL
-399 RCDPDDGAYA
+399 RCDPDNGAYA

-434 YVELDAKSGFLKD
+434 YVELDAQSGFLRD
-447 NAELLTKNLDTLQ
+447 NAELLTQNMDTLQ

-471 AAISDFMYARYCY
+471 AAAISDFMYARYCY

>member
-15 RYDLNRSSYTMNTS
+15 RYDLNRSSYTMNS
-29 MNKVITQ
+29 AMNKVITQ

-92 MQDDTAF
+92 LQDDTAF

-118 QSMVAKADSIVQ
+118 QSMIAKADSIIQ

-165 AEADATNPDHA
+165 AELDPANPDHA
-176 GAFQYMIDPAKVAD
+176 NAFQYYAFADPANPD
-190 GTVPAGTLYTNDE
+190 PD
-203 TLANLVPKENPNYDE
+203 NLVPTNDITDLSKVIQDPVLNPARGEDYDTTLNPGDE
-218 EYTKSVQDMEADAAA
+218 GYEA
-233 NGTTVDVAV
+233 
-242 YQDERYGQY
+242 QY
-251 LKADGYGTGKAS
+251 LDADGNPTDDVQQAKWEPR
-263 KAEQVPEVN
+263 KNP
-272 KDYNENSDKK
+272 DYNENTGFK

-321 EEHRYMDLGLGHQE
+321 EEKRYMDLGLGHQE
-335 KDGKIVESSVFDSAL
+335 KDGKVVPSSVFDSAL
-350 QGVFYLGDT
+350 QGIFYLGDT

-371 NGNVTSSKEV
+371 NGNVTSTKEV

-386 IVSIINRLGQILL
+386 IVSIINRMGQILL
-399 RCDPDDGAYA
+399 RCDPDNGAYA

-434 YVELDAKSGFLKD
+434 YVELDAQSGFLRD
-447 NAELLTKNLDTLQ
+447 NAELLTQNMDTLQ

-471 AAISDFMYARYCY
+471 AAAISDFMYARYCY